1 MTTADTPDS
10 AAFSSAPE
18 AVPMSE
24 LPLGSRC
31 RVVAIDENSES
42 LLRLMEMGLAP
53 GTEVTLERAAPLLSP
68 LSVRLPGCTLAIRL
82 EDARRVL
89 VQPLPPPPSADES
102 APSRP

>member
-1 MTTADTPDS
+1 MDT
-10 AAFSSAPE
+10 
-18 AVPMSE
+18 

-42 LLRLMEMGLAP
+42 LLRLMEMGLTP

-68 LSVRLPGCTLAIRL
+68 ISVRLPGCTLAIRL

-89 VQPLPPPPSADES
+89 VNLLPDPPPAGEN
-102 APSRP
+102 APPCA

>member
-10 AAFSSAPE
+10 ASFCSAPE

-42 LLRLMEMGLAP
+42 LLRLMEMGLTP
-53 GTEVTLERAAPLLSP
+53 GAEVTLERAAPLLSP
-68 LSVRLPGCTLAIRL
+68 ISVRLSGCTLAIRL

-89 VQPLPPPPSADES
+89 VNPLPDLPPAGEE
-102 APSRP
+102 APPRA

>member
-1 MTTADTPDS
+1 MTTIETPDPACLS
-10 AAFSSAPE
+10 GTPE
-18 AVPMSE
+18 TVPMDE

-42 LLRLMEMGLAP
+42 LLRLMEMGLTP
-53 GTEVTLERAAPLLSP
+53 GTEITLERAAPFASP

-89 VQPLPPPPSADES
+89 VQPLPPLPSADES